1 MKAAKFIAAILIFG
15 LALLTFPIQIF
26 SSPIDEKKD
35 EIARTKEQL
44 ETLNSK
50 FETAVEDYN
59 EAASNLGST
68 KQKIRKNKLK
78 LADNLLEIKAKE
90 VAVSDRLRAMYKE
103 GPFSLIFTLFQSKS
117 LFQFFDTVFLVDRI
131 TKKDNSLVFE
141 LKIAKQRL
149 EITDKKLTVQKTRK
163 EVLVN
168 KVASK
173 KVAINNAMGEKKA
186 LMRSVKKDLARLQA
200 EEREKIRR
208 LKEEALRKLKEEA
221 LRKFREEQQQ
231 QNNQTEP
238 AYNGENSGATND
250 IIEIAKRYLGVRY
263 QWGGTSPER
272 GFDCSGFVQYVYNQR
287 GVTLPRTSR
296 EQYRYLSEKGRLI
309 DQAAL
314 APGDLVF
321 YGPGAINDVKMY
333 MGAGYII
340 GANGGQFIPGEIK
353 ILPLHYRSDF
363 YAAGRP

>member
-1 MKAAKFIAAILIFG
+1 MKAAKFIAAILIFC
-15 LALLTFPIQIF
+15 LTVLIFPIQIF

-35 EIARTKEQL
+35 EIVRAKEQI

-50 FETAVEDYN
+50 FEIAVEDYN
-59 EAASNLGST
+59 EAASNLGGT

-78 LADNLLEIKAKE
+78 LASNLLEIKVKE

-141 LKIAKQRL
+141 LKTAKQRL

-200 EEREKIRR
+200 EEREKIRK
-208 LKEEALRKLKEEA
+208 LKEEALRKL
-221 LRKFREEQQQ
+221 REEQQQ

-238 AYNGENSGATND
+238 AYNGENSGATSD
-250 IIEIAKRYLGVRY
+250 IVEIAKRYLGVRY

-272 GFDCSGFVQYVYNQR
+272 GFDCSGFVQYVYNQI